1 MKYLAFD
8 TSGKNL
14 TVIVKDG
21 EKVYSFFEEKCLTLH
36 SSLLMPKVEEMLKT
50 AKLSLKDLDFVACVV
65 GAGSFTGIR
74 IGISTAKALCYFCNL
89 PALKITSF
97 DLLAYNSVDGNCVAV
112 IDAKH
117 NHCYAMKFSSF
128 APLGDAVYISYD
140 ELKDFAENLPCYYS
154 GESPVGEK
162 GDIYSGLIKACDK
175 KYSEVSFDAETLTPL
190 YVRKSQ
196 AEEGR

>member
-8 TSGKNL
+8 TSGENL
-14 TVIVKDG
+14 TVIVRKD
-21 EKVYSFFEEKCLTLH
+21 EEVFSFFEEKCLTLH
-36 SSLLMPKVEEMLKT
+36 SSLLMPKVEEILNN
-50 AKLSLKDLDFVACVV
+50 AKISLKDLDFIACVV

-74 IGISTAKALCYFCNL
+74 IGISTAKALCYSFNL

-97 DLLAYNSVDGNCVAV
+97 DCLAYNSDDGNCVAV

-117 NHCYAMKFSSF
+117 NHCYALKFSSF
-128 APLGDAVYISYD
+128 KPLGEATYISYD
-140 ELKDFAENLPCYYS
+140 ELKDFAGGLTCYYS

-175 KYSEVSFDAETLTPL
+175 KFGEVSFDPEALTPL